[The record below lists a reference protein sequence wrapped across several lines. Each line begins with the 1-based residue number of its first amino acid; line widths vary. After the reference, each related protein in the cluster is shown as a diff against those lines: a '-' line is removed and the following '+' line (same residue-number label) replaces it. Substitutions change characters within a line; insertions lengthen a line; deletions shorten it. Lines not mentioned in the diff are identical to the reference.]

1 MNKRGRIRRRYRK
14 EEAGWSRSRK
24 KETKERGRER

>member
-1 MNKRGRIRRRYRK
+1 MNKGGRRRRYRE

-24 KETKERGRER
+24 KQTKERGRER